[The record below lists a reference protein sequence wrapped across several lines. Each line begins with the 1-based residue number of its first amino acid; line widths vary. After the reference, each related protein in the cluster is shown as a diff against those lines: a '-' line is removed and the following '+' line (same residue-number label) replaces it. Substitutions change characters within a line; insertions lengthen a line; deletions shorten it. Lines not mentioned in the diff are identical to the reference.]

1 MDKRAFLDC
10 TGGIL
15 IVLCAV
21 GLIGVFVFAGYQ
33 YSTSKVQDVNVQI
46 VMNVDSTGVLSEE
59 SKQQIVEMKEELI
72 RHEHL
77 LEDRY
82 KHVLEQ
88 KENLNDII
96 TIGGMFMTIVLTL
109 FGFFGYKSMTTLE
122 DKVKENAKATAE
134 ETATKASK
142 EKFEIFEK
150 QTKENLTL
158 SMGQNVKETV
168 DKEMAEFK
176 KTAKKQISDN
186 INEQVQEVKQKAK
199 DYDESIAGLT
209 KSLENLDNKLS
220 KLDNRVVE
228 LEKGEKQPASGRRT
242 LANGGKKA

>member
-1 MDKRAFLDC
+1 MDKIAFLDC
-10 TGGIL
+10 TCGIF

-21 GLIGVFVFAGYQ
+21 GLIGAFVFAGYQ

>member
-1 MDKRAFLDC
+1 MDKRSFLDC

-15 IVLCAV
+15 IVLCVV
-21 GLIGVFVFAGYQ
+21 GLIGAFVFAGYL

-59 SKQQIVEMKEELI
+59 SKQQVIEMKEELI

-88 KENLNDII
+88 KENLNDML
-96 TIGGMFMTIVLTL
+96 TIGGMFMTIVLAL

-142 EKFEIFEK
+142 EKFENFEK
-150 QTKENLTL
+150 QTKENLTQ

-168 DKEMAEFK
+168 DKVMAEYK
-176 KTAKKQISDN
+176 LIAKKQITDN
-186 INEQVQEVKQKAK
+186 IDEQIQEVKQKAK
-199 DYDESIAGLT
+199 DYDDSISGLT
-209 KSLENLDNKLS
+209 TSLENLDNKLS

-228 LEKGEKQPASGRRT
+228 LEKGGIHPRTGRRT

>member
-1 MDKRAFLDC
+1 MDKRSFLDC

-15 IVLCAV
+15 IVLCVV
-21 GLIGVFVFAGYQ
+21 GLIGAFVFAGYL

-46 VMNVDSTGVLSEE
+46 VMNVDSTGALSEE
-59 SKQQIVEMKEELI
+59 SKQQVIEMKEELI

-88 KENLNDII
+88 KENLNDML
-96 TIGGMFMTIVLTL
+96 TIGGMFMTIVLAL

-142 EKFEIFEK
+142 EKFENFEK
-150 QTKENLTL
+150 QTKENLTQ

-168 DKEMAEFK
+168 DKVMAEYK
-176 KTAKKQISDN
+176 LIAKKQITDN
-186 INEQVQEVKQKAK
+186 IDEQIQEVKQKAK
-199 DYDESIAGLT
+199 DYDDSISGLT
-209 KSLENLDNKLS
+209 TSLENLDNKLS

-228 LEKGEKQPASGRRT
+228 LEKGGIHPRTGRRT

>member
-1 MDKRAFLDC
+1 MDKRTFLDC

-15 IVLCAV
+15 IVLCIV
-21 GLIGVFVFAGYQ
+21 GLIGAFVFAGYL

-46 VMNVDSTGVLSEE
+46 VMNVDSTGVLNEE
-59 SKQQIVEMKEELI
+59 SKQQIVELKEELI

-88 KENLNDII
+88 KENLNDMIS
-96 TIGGMFMTIVLTL
+96 IGGMFMTIVLAL

-134 ETATKASK
+134 ETATKTSK
-142 EKFEIFEK
+142 ERFENFEE

-158 SMGQNVKETV
+158 SMGQSVKETV

-176 KTAKKQISDN
+176 MIAKKQISEN
-186 INEQVQEVKQKAK
+186 INEQVQEVKQKAR
-199 DYDESIAGLT
+199 DYDETISGLT
-209 KSLENLDNKLS
+209 TSLENLDNKLS

-228 LEKGEKQPASGRRT
+228 LEKGGKQPASGRRT
-242 LANGGKKA
+242 LANGGKMA

>member
-1 MDKRAFLDC
+1 MDKRSFLDC

-15 IVLCAV
+15 IVLCIV
-21 GLIGVFVFAGYQ
+21 GLIGAFVFAGYL

-46 VMNVDSTGVLSEE
+46 VMNVDSIGVLSEE
-59 SKQQIVEMKEELI
+59 SKQQVIEMKEELI

-88 KENLNDII
+88 KENLNDMI
-96 TIGGMFMTIVLTL
+96 TIGGMFMTIVLAL

-122 DKVKENAKATAE
+122 EKVKENAKATAE

-142 EKFEIFEK
+142 VKFEIFEK

-199 DYDESIAGLT
+199 DYDESISGLT
-209 KSLENLDNKLS
+209 TSLENLDNKLS

-228 LEKGEKQPASGRRT
+228 LEKGGKQPASGRRT
-242 LANGGKKA
+242 LANGGKRA

>member
-1 MDKRAFLDC
+1 MDKRSFLDC

-15 IVLCAV
+15 IVLCV
-21 GLIGVFVFAGYQ
+21 IGLIGAFVFAGYL

-88 KENLNDII
+88 KENLNDML
-96 TIGGMFMTIVLTL
+96 TIGGMFLTIVLAL

-122 DKVKENAKATAE
+122 DKVKENAKVTAE
-134 ETATKASK
+134 ETATKTSK

-158 SMGQNVKETV
+158 SMGQNVKEAV
-168 DKEMAEFK
+168 DKGMAEFK
-176 KTAKKQISDN
+176 RTAKKQISDN

-199 DYDESIAGLT
+199 DYDESMSGFT
-209 KSLENLDNKLS
+209 KSLENLDEKLL
-220 KLDNRVVE
+220 KLDKKITE
-228 LEKGEKQPASGRRT
+228 LEKIGIQPTSGRRT

>member
-1 MDKRAFLDC
+1 MDKRVFLDC

-15 IVLCAV
+15 IVLCVV
-21 GLIGVFVFAGYQ
+21 GLIGAFVFAGYL

-59 SKQQIVEMKEELI
+59 SKQQVIEMKEEII

-88 KENLNDII
+88 KENLNDML
-96 TIGGMFMTIVLTL
+96 TIGGMFMTIVLAL

-122 DKVKENAKATAE
+122 DKVKENAKTTAE

-142 EKFEIFEK
+142 EKFENFEK

-158 SMGQNVKETV
+158 SMGQRVKETV

-176 KTAKKQISDN
+176 MTAKKQISDN

-199 DYDESIAGLT
+199 DYEELISGLT
-209 KSLENLDNKLS
+209 TSLENLDNKLS
-220 KLDNRVVE
+220 KFDERVVE
-228 LEKGEKQPASGRRT
+228 LEKGGIQPRTGRRT

>member
-1 MDKRAFLDC
+1 MDKRTFLDC

-15 IVLCAV
+15 IVLCIV
-21 GLIGVFVFAGYQ
+21 GLIGAFVFAGYL

-46 VMNVDSTGVLSEE
+46 VMNVDSTGVLNEE
-59 SKQQIVEMKEELI
+59 SKQQIVELKEELI

-88 KENLNDII
+88 KENLNDMIS
-96 TIGGMFMTIVLTL
+96 IGGMFMTIVLAL

-134 ETATKASK
+134 ETATKTSK
-142 EKFEIFEK
+142 ERFENFEE

-158 SMGQNVKETV
+158 SMGQSVKETV

-176 KTAKKQISDN
+176 MIAKKQISEN
-186 INEQVQEVKQKAK
+186 INEQVQEVKQKAR
-199 DYDESIAGLT
+199 DYDETISGLT
-209 KSLENLDNKLS
+209 TSLENLDNKLS
-220 KLDNRVVE
+220 KLDNRLVE
-228 LEKGEKQPASGRRT
+228 LEKGGKQPASGRRT
-242 LANGGKKA
+242 LANGGKMA

>member
-15 IVLCAV
+15 IVLCVV
-21 GLIGVFVFAGYQ
+21 GLIGAFVFAGYR

-59 SKQQIVEMKEELI
+59 SKQQVIELKEELI

-88 KENLNDII
+88 KENLNDMI
-96 TIGGMFMTIVLTL
+96 TIGGMFMTIVLAL

-134 ETATKASK
+134 ETATKTSK
-142 EKFEIFEK
+142 ERFENFEE

-158 SMGQNVKETV
+158 SMGQSVKETV

-176 KTAKKQISDN
+176 MTAKKQISEN

-199 DYDESIAGLT
+199 DYDETISGLT
-209 KSLENLDNKLS
+209 TSLENLDNKLS

-228 LEKGEKQPASGRRT
+228 LEKGGKQPASGRRT
-242 LANGGKKA
+242 LANGGKMA

>member
-1 MDKRAFLDC
+1 MDKRTFLDC

-15 IVLCAV
+15 IVLCIV
-21 GLIGVFVFAGYQ
+21 GLIGAFVFAGYL

-59 SKQQIVEMKEELI
+59 SKQQVIEMKEELI

-88 KENLNDII
+88 KENLNDMI
-96 TIGGMFMTIVLTL
+96 TIGGMFMTIVLAL

-122 DKVKENAKATAE
+122 DKVKENAKASAE

-142 EKFEIFEK
+142 EKFEDFEK

-168 DKEMAEFK
+168 NKEMAEFK
-176 KTAKKQISDN
+176 TTAKKQILEI
-186 INEQVQEVKQKAK
+186 INEQVREVKQKVK
-199 DYDESIAGLT
+199 DYEELISGLT
-209 KSLENLDNKLS
+209 ISLENLDNKLS

-228 LEKGEKQPASGRRT
+228 LEKDGKLPVSGRRT

>member
-21 GLIGVFVFAGYQ
+21 GLIGAFVFAGYQ

-242 LANGGKKA
+242 LANGGKRA